1 NNMRDARGDRESGK
15 HTLASRMSLGA
26 GKAFQCAM
34 VILAMMLVVA
44 YMALTYNDRF
54 WYLPAALCLLN
65 VPLTLQIKE
74 RKAADKLI
82 KVLSFSTLVMVVV
95 FSVVLN
101 V

>member
-1 NNMRDARGDRESGK
+1 MNVAAWVSALRLR
-15 HTLASRMSLGA
+15 TLPLSSCGTIA
-26 GKAFQCAM
+26 
-34 VILAMMLVVA
+34 
-44 YMALTYNDRF
+44 
-54 WYLPAALCLLN
+54 AALCLLN

-74 RKAADKLI
+74 RKEADKLI